1 MFKKKPNI
9 KPLAPLRSSD
19 RRHIADQLIRD
30 LDLEVPIVQ
39 HASAEIKATAVAE
52 HSSLRNTLLPEN
64 TQSARFSTT
73 HGPDLKKISGTIYV
87 GTHSGDEQR
96 ILWVNFEGKLYPTGQ
111 ARVYTLWKNPGLLP
125 LLHTPG
131 FVVQKLQGGADLM
144 TPGLA
149 GPPFP
154 SKATKDSL
162 VAIASIDSPSVPM
175 AVGTCE
181 IDISRLGSVEGQKGH
196 AVRTVHWCGDEI
208 WAWST
213 NGRAGSTAPEH
224 LDGWDE
230 HVANKSDLAQRVE
243 GLDLGEED
251 GDEGGVSLGNVD
263 RPEDHSSVKNE
274 HVDGEDAP
282 QNELFEQVNTPELT
296 TKDIDEA
303 FYKAFLYGIH
313 HYKETNKGQSNFGL
327 QFPLSQSF
335 VMSNLVQPF
344 LPIHSSEQATIIQ
357 IKKTSWKN
365 IKKFM
370 KHLDK
375 QKIVKTKDRDGNE
388 VVILDIDFDD
398 REVLEFVPYKLP
410 KKETVAGTSLGR
422 GGKATA
428 EIDAGDDS
436 VGQTIQVLTLY
447 RPKEKATPIFGAKP
461 SSKSL
466 FSTAD
471 IRSAVTKYIES
482 ENLISPTNKRLVE
495 LNPVLANGLFDGSSA
510 LDSEVLAKGTIP
522 RDALIDR
529 LITSCT
535 PHHAILRNNQDDSTA
550 KPRSG
555 IAPKVKITL
564 ETRSGNKT
572 VTKISGM
579 ESFFISPQPLA
590 EELKKVCAGSSSV
603 EKLVGS
609 SPKEDKKEIMV
620 QGPQKDAVI
629 KTLERRGVRSQWIE
643 VLDKTK
649 GMKR

>member
-1 MFKKKPNI
+1 MQV

-19 RRHIADQLIRD
+19 RRHIADQIIKD
-30 LDLEVPIVQ
+30 LSLESSAVQ
-39 HASAEIKATAVAE
+39 DASVEDKATAVAE
-52 HSSLRNTLLPEN
+52 HSSLRNSLLPEN
-64 TQSARFSTT
+64 AQSARFSTT

-87 GTHSGDEQR
+87 GTYSGDEQR
-96 ILWVNFEGKLYPTGQ
+96 ILWVDVEGKLYPT
-111 ARVYTLWKNPGLLP
+111 VYTLWKHPRLIP
-125 LLHTPG
+125 LLHTPD
-131 FVVQKLQGGADLM
+131 FVVKKLQGGADLM

-175 AVGTCE
+175 AVGICE
-181 IDISRLGSVEGQKGH
+181 IDINRLGSVNGQKGR

-213 NGRAGSTAPEH
+213 NGRPGTTAPEH

-230 HVANKSDLAQRVE
+230 NATNNSDLAQRAE
-243 GLDLGEED
+243 GLDLGED
-251 GDEGGVSLGNVD
+251 DADDGGVSLGNANSH
-263 RPEDHSSVKNE
+263 ELNSSDKNE
-274 HVDGEDAP
+274 HVSGEDAP
-282 QNELFEQVNTPELT
+282 KNELFDQANTSELT

-313 HYKETNKGQSNFGL
+313 HYKETNKGQNNFGL

-344 LPIHSSEQATIIQ
+344 LPIHSPEQSTTIQ

-410 KKETVAGTSLGR
+410 KKETAAGASLGR
-422 GGKATA
+422 GGKATV
-428 EIDAGDDS
+428 EIDTGDDS
-436 VGQTIQVLTLY
+436 VGQSIEVLTLY
-447 RPKEKATPIFGAKP
+447 RPKEKLSPIFGAEA
-461 SSKSL
+461 SSNSL
-466 FSTAD
+466 FSAAD
-471 IRSAVTKYIES
+471 IRPAITKYIES
-482 ENLISPTNKRLVE
+482 ENLISSTNKRLVE
-495 LNPVLANGLFDGSSA
+495 LNPILANVVFDGSSP
-510 LDSEVLAKGTIP
+510 LDSKVIAKGTVP

-529 LITSCT
+529 LVTSCS
-535 PHHAILRNNQDDSTA
+535 PHHAILRNKQKLSTA

-555 IAPKVKITL
+555 MPPKVKITL

-572 VTKISGM
+572 VTKISGI
-579 ESFFISPQPLA
+579 ESFFIPPQPLA

-629 KTLERRGVRSQWIE
+629 KALERRGIRSQWVE

-649 GMKR
+649 GKKR